1 MNSARCAVHSAH
13 DEKRLS
19 ALGAFHLTLM
29 KAVAYST
36 SESSTEETP
45 MYRKTDIVLG
55 HNVSQRTLL
64 GLGLFAALTVAGVAS
79 AQDPVRDTMTEAQI
93 KTSLEAQGYTDIND
107 VKFKDGAWKAD
118 ARSAD
123 GNRVDLR
130 VDATTG
136 KVYPETQVANLSKA
150 DVEAKLTAAGYF
162 KVHDVEFRNGVWEA
176 EAENENGKDFELRLD
191 AKTGEVIS
199 KRKD

>member
-1 MNSARCAVHSAH
+1 MNH
-13 DEKRLS
+13 
-19 ALGAFHLTLM
+19 
-29 KAVAYST
+29 
-36 SESSTEETP
+36 
-45 MYRKTDIVLG
+45 KTDIVLDR
-55 HNVSQRTLL
+55 SFPQRALL
-64 GLGLFAALTVAGVAS
+64 GIGLVAALTVAGLAS
-79 AQDPVRDTMTEAQI
+79 AQDPVHNTMTEAQI
-93 KTSLEAQGYTDIND
+93 RASLETQGYTNIND

-130 VDATTG
+130 VDAITG

-150 DVEAKLTAAGYF
+150 DVEAKLTAAGYL

-176 EAENENGKDFELRLD
+176 EAESENGKDFELRLD
-191 AKTGEVIS
+191 AKTGDVIS